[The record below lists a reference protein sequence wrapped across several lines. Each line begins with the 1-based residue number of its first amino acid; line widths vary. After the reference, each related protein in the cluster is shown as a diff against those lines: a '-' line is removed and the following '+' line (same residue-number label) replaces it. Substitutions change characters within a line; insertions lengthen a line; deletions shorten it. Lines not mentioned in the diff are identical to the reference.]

1 MMKAPYRNAIKTKI
15 LIRETV
21 ISLLSKNKTMNDIT
35 VSDVVEAA
43 NINRGTFYNHYSSPI
58 EVLEEMKNELMD
70 SLSEGLKVANLNR
83 NLDAFI
89 DFIIQHCRENENDY
103 RKIIKALPMS
113 TIDDLKQKFI
123 LELEKMNFNIDDI
136 TIRILVN
143 GIVGLYLDYMK
154 GTIQI
159 SYEELSIKLKK
170 FLHHCIDA

>member
-103 RKIIKALPMS
+103 RKIIKA
-113 TIDDLKQKFI
+113 
-123 LELEKMNFNIDDI
+123 
-136 TIRILVN
+136 IR
-143 GIVGLYLDYMK
+143 
-154 GTIQI
+154 
-159 SYEELSIKLKK
+159 SEERR
-170 FLHHCIDA
+170 